1 MKLGILAARQETAVK
16 RIEGTIHDMGKIGL
30 VDQSDIDA
38 LTAIGQKNGDVYQMK
53 RLEAIATILDG
64 IQAKLAGWSAPN
76 IIEKALE
83 TPGEPKGRK
92 GSTKKATG

>member
-38 LTAIGQKNGDVYQMK
+38 LTAIGQKNGDIYQMK

-64 IQAKLAGWSAPN
+64 IQAELTGWSAPN
-76 IIEKALE
+76 VIEKPAKA
-83 TPGEPKGRK
+83 TDVPKGTS